1 MLHMLKNS
9 VTFRSDGSGSDTHVV
24 ELLLVPHI
32 LLPFFHRQRILAEN
46 MTSQNKVPISQAP
59 L

>member
-1 MLHMLKNS
+1 ML
-9 VTFRSDGSGSDTHVV
+9 RSDGSGSDTHVV